1 MKKNLSS
8 NLKGLLEKRNE
19 KIVALENMTDKTMKE
34 ERAFTADEKAEFER
48 LENEVR
54 DLTETI
60 DACKK
65 EWDSEIREMPE
76 DKRAEAET
84 EKAEIRAF
92 ESYIRGK
99 VIDEETRAD
108 SNWTVG
114 DNGAVIP
121 KRIANKILEEVRD
134 ICNIYDYATKFN
146 IGGTLSFPEYDESNG
161 GIEMAYAEEFSKLTA
176 TSGKFESV
184 DLKGFLAAALTKVS
198 RSLIN
203 NDKFALFPYVVHKMA
218 EAIARWLEKELLVGT
233 ETKIEG
239 LSKAE
244 IMATGLTADDLI
256 DLQDSINQ
264 SLQKNCR
271 FIMSSKTKN
280 KIRKFKDGQGNYLL
294 ERDYTTGNGQWTLLG
309 KPVELTDAMA
319 DDDILY
325 GDFSGLYVKI
335 TENPNMQ
342 ILNEVFATEH
352 AVGIVAWLEMD
363 AKLIE
368 KQKVKRLKV
377 GE

>member
-1 MKKNLSS
+1 MKK

-19 KIVALENMTDKTMKE
+19 KIIALENMTDKTMKE

-65 EWDSEIREMPE
+65 EWDDEIREMPE
-76 DKRAEAET
+76 DERSEAEA

-134 ICNIYDYATKFN
+134 MCSIYDYATKFN
-146 IGGTLSFPEYDESNG
+146 IGGTLSFPEYDESDG
-161 GIEMAYAEEFSKLTA
+161 GIKMAYAEEFSELTA
-176 TSGKFESV
+176 TSGKFKSV
-184 DLKGFLAAALTKVS
+184 ELKGFLAAALSLVS

-203 NDKFALFPYVVHKMA
+203 NSQFALFPFVVHKMA
-218 EAIARWLEKELLVGT
+218 DAIAKWLEKELLAGT
-233 ETKIEG
+233 ETKIDG

-244 IMATGLTADDLI
+244 IVATALTADDLI
-256 DLQDSINQ
+256 DLQDSIKQ
-264 SLQKNCR
+264 SLQRNCR
-271 FIMSSKTKN
+271 FIMNPKTKN

-335 TENPNMQ
+335 AENPNIQ
-342 ILNEVFATEH
+342 ILTELYATQH
-352 AVGIVAWLEMD
+352 AIGVVAWLEMD
-363 AKLIE
+363 AKLVE
-368 KQKVKRLKV
+368 TQKVKRLKV